1 MDDCVRH
8 GHPGAVAAG
17 RPCELGRG
25 NEVTLSNPVLAE
37 WHKIRREIGPA
48 LPGLHLVVAVA
59 VVARYLHSL
68 IPNAML
74 ARAISEVFIAVF
86 LGLYIRNVVRFSAR
100 FEPGVKFALQRIL
113 RWGIILLGLRLS
125 LQDVVATGL
134 EALLLIGACMTLALT
149 LAYLGGRF
157 LRIPSRL
164 ATLIGVGTAI
174 CGNTA
179 IVATAPV
186 IEAKDEDVSIAVA
199 TITFFGT
206 LAVLLYPIIG
216 YFAGLSDRVFGL
228 WVGTAVND
236 TSQVVAAG
244 AAFSEVARDVATV
257 VKLTRNTLMV
267 PIIIVIGIVYARS
280 QNRRTPGAA
289 TKFSFSKVV
298 PWFVIG
304 FLLMTLVRTVGVALG
319 VLPQD
324 VNHPGQLQGAA
335 NVLIFVDEI
344 AKFFILM
351 ALSAIGLSTDAA
363 AVRRTG
369 IKPFALGVGVA
380 SILAVFS
387 LGLILLTGLGR

>member
-1 MDDCVRH
+1 
-8 GHPGAVAAG
+8 
-17 RPCELGRG
+17 
-25 NEVTLSNPVLAE
+25 LSNPVLAE
-37 WHKIRREIGPA
+37 WNKLRREIGPA

-100 FEPGVKFALQRIL
+100 FEPGVKFGLQRVL
-113 RWGIILLGLRLS
+113 RLGIILLGLRLS

-157 LRIPSRL
+157 LRIPLRL
-164 ATLIGVGTAI
+164 ATLIGVGTAV

-216 YFAGLSDRVFGL
+216 YFAGLPDHVFGL
-228 WVGTAVND
+228 WVGTAIND

-280 QNRRTPGAA
+280 QNRRTPGTA

-351 ALSAIGLSTDAA
+351 ALSAIGLSTDAS

-369 IKPFALGVGVA
+369 IKPFVLGVGVA
-380 SILAVFS
+380 SILAIFS

>member
-216 YFAGLSDRVFGL
+216 YFAGLSDHVFGL

-369 IKPFALGVGVA
+369 IRPFALGVGVA